1 MLPLIRLHT
10 RSIRNNFTILHT
22 ASMQTSLGIAVTV
35 IVDRDGETASA
46 GVARRGRGQA
56 APETGPDRMA

>member
-1 MLPLIRLHT
+1 
-10 RSIRNNFTILHT
+10 
-22 ASMQTSLGIAVTV
+22 MQTSLGIAVTV

-46 GVARRGRGQA
+46 GVGGARGARA